1 MTEVVIARNKRLA
14 TGQPSQPVFTSRNG
28 IPIGNIALEHL
39 DNYNHVEVDDNLP
52 GVHLPE
58 YDESAKI
65 PGVGST
71 DQDLYDNVP
80 DLVDAF
86 DVDDD
91 FDIQAE
97 PQDLV
102 HEENNNPN
110 PRVGD
115 TLVDGAGYV
124 PGVPTGVRRS
134 T

>member
-1 MTEVVIARNKRLA
+1 MTDAVIARIERLA
-14 TGQPSQPVFTSRNG
+14 LGQPSQPVFTDRNG
-28 IPIGNIALEHL
+28 IPIGNIAMEYL
-39 DNYNHVEVDDNLP
+39 DGYNQNEADDNLP

-58 YDESAKI
+58 SDKSAEI

-71 DQDLYDNVP
+71 DQDLYDYVP

-102 HEENNNPN
+102 QEGNE
-110 PRVGD
+110 
-115 TLVDGAGYV
+115 A
-124 PGVPTGVRRS
+124 
-134 T
+134 